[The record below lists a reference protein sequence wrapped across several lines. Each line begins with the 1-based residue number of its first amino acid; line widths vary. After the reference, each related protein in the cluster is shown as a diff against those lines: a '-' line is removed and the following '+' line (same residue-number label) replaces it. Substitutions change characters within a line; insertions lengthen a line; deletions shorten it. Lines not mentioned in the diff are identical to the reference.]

1 MALSA
6 DVPPVRFGVTGNS
19 TQQISKPIAASVT
32 VYGGSVATTRA
43 GYITPASSPAS
54 TDVVWGLIYRQ
65 TPLVPPQAA
74 SSVAGTY
81 NAVIDTGSFFLNAGT
96 GADAMSAAN
105 VGATV
110 YLINETT
117 VGLTNGGGTRP
128 VAGVLLNIDTNVT
141 PSYAVALGSNRGTG
155 APS

>member
-6 DVPPVRFGVTGNS
+6 DVQPVRFGVPGNS

-96 GADAMSAAN
+96 GSDALSTADCGS
-105 VGATV
+105 TV

-117 VGLTNGGGTRP
+117 VGKTNGGASRP

>member
-1 MALSA
+1 M
-6 DVPPVRFGVTGNS
+6 
-19 TQQISKPIAASVT
+19 
-32 VYGGSVATTRA
+32 
-43 GYITPASSPAS
+43 
-54 TDVVWGLIYRQ
+54 IYRQ
-65 TPLVPPQAA
+65 VPLIPPQAA

-96 GADAMSAAN
+96 GSDALSTADC
-105 VGATV
+105 GASV

-117 VGLTNGGGTRP
+117 VGKTSGGASRP

>member
-6 DVPPVRFGVTGNS
+6 DVPTVRYGVPGNS
-19 TQQISKPIAASVT
+19 TQQVVKPLAASVT

-43 GYITPASSPAS
+43 GYVTPASSPAS
-54 TDVVWGLIYRQ
+54 TDIVWGIIYRQ
-65 TPLVPPQAA
+65 TPLVPPQSA

-81 NAVIDTGSFFLNAGT
+81 NVVIDTGSFFLAAGT
-96 GADAMSAAN
+96 GTDALSTADC
-105 VGATV
+105 GATV

-117 VGLTNGGGTRP
+117 VGKTNGSNTRP

>member
-6 DVPPVRFGVTGNS
+6 DVPTVRYGVPGNS
-19 TQQISKPIAASVT
+19 TQQVVKPLAASVT

-43 GYITPASSPAS
+43 GYVTPASSPAS
-54 TDVVWGLIYRQ
+54 TDIVWGIIYRQ
-65 TPLVPPQAA
+65 TPLVPPQSA

-81 NAVIDTGSFFLNAGT
+81 NAVIDTGSFFLNSGT
-96 GADAMSAAN
+96 GTDALSTAN

-117 VGLTNGGGTRP
+117 VGLTSGGATRP